1 MKLKYIKMYEDLQ
14 TKEDLIEVIE
24 GWIQSIEMQEYQLNI
39 TIFARERMQKFVE
52 DLKNNY

>member
-1 MKLKYIKMYEDLQ
+1 MYEDLQ